1 MFHHNFKSKTIP
13 FFIIILFYVF
23 VFAPTDV
30 NAQDL
35 FKVNDSRPG
44 GGSGT
49 ATTILNDRDKTSTIW
64 VLMGITTGLVLIYKF
79 FIEKKEPKNE
89 VVDSTSSSIMFR
101 NNSHLKTVSTKITNI
116 EKESPVNL
124 YLGIRRDDLVFNKK
138 TYVLGVSF
146 NL

>member
-1 MFHHNFKSKTIP
+1 
-13 FFIIILFYVF
+13 
-23 VFAPTDV
+23 
-30 NAQDL
+30 
-35 FKVNDSRPG
+35 
-44 GGSGT
+44 
-49 ATTILNDRDKTSTIW
+49 
-64 VLMGITTGLVLIYKF
+64 MGITTGLVLIYKF

>member
-1 MFHHNFKSKTIP
+1 MLHQNFKSKTIP

-23 VFAPTDV
+23 VFAPVNT
-30 NAQDL
+30 NAQGL
-35 FKVNDSRPG
+35 FKLNDSDPG

-49 ATTILNDRDKTSTIW
+49 TTTIINDNDKTSTIW

-89 VVDSTSSSIMFR
+89 VPDSTSSSIMFR
-101 NNSHLKTVSTKITNI
+101 NNSQLKTVSSEIKNI

-124 YLGIRRDDLVFNKK
+124 YLGIRRDDPVFNKK